1 MELDLRNIQ
10 SASLKKKSVQDVLKE
25 LDYVAEEAA
34 DARDM
39 DLVRDP
45 ELRKALNIVEEFL
58 RDTHRICYGG
68 MAINAHLPK
77 DQKFYDF
84 NKTLPDYDFFTPEPA
99 RDIKDLVKRLKSAG
113 FSDVSDR
120 EGMHEGTKK
129 IFVNYTGVADIT
141 TIPYW
146 MYNVLLKRSV
156 KDDGIQ
162 FADADFLR
170 MNMYLELSRPRGEV
184 ERWDKVYKRLVL
196 LNIAKKPATY
206 HCDKKKTDLTR
217 IGHDLYRKL
226 IDYICEKELIFTGAE
241 LQRIYSTPEQKS
253 ARFILKS
260 QSPIV
265 AFAQTPEH
273 HLPVLRQILHTMD
286 SNSKIDVVQWKSR
299 GDFVPELYGIKNNG
313 KLVVLLVTQNACNAY
328 NTVELSGGKKLRIA
342 ALDTAITLYYTLTFV
357 RGMDGIVPKSVHCF
371 ADSLV
376 DISMHTRDRGEGG
389 IFPLFVESCEGH
401 QPSKASLI
409 KAKVERV
416 RAMKTRKSSSKRRS
430 SGKRYS
436 TKRRHN

>member
-1 MELDLRNIQ
+1 MEGNLRDIE
-10 SASLKKKSVQDVLKE
+10 SASFDKKHIQDVLKE
-25 LDYVAEEAA
+25 LTEAA
-34 DARDM
+34 ANAVDARDM

-45 ELRKALNIVEEFL
+45 ELRKALNIVEDFL
-58 RDTHRICYGG
+58 RNTHRVCYGG

-77 DQKFYDF
+77 DRKFYDF
-84 NKTLPDYDFFTPEPA
+84 NKTLPDYDFFTPESA
-99 RDIKDLVKRLKSAG
+99 RDVKLLIKKFKEAG
-113 FSDVSDR
+113 FTDVSAR
-120 EGMHEGTKK
+120 AGMHEGTTK

-141 TIPYW
+141 EIPYW
-146 MYNVLLKRSV
+146 MYKTVLKRSI

-196 LNIAKKPATY
+196 LNVAKTPSIDN
-206 HCDKKKTDLTR
+206 CNKKKTGLTR
-217 IGHDLYRKL
+217 IGKEIHSKL
-226 IDYICEKELIFTGAE
+226 IDYIAEKGLVFAGAE
-241 LQRIYSTPEQKS
+241 LQRIYSKPEKKS
-253 ARFILKS
+253 AGFILKS

-265 AFAQTPEH
+265 AFAQTPEF

-286 SNSKIDVVQWKSR
+286 TSAKIDAVHWKSR
-299 GDFVPELYGIKNNG
+299 GDFLPELYGIKKNG
-313 KLVVLLVTQNACNAY
+313 ELVILLVTQNACNAY
-328 NTVELSGGKKLRIA
+328 NTVSLPNGKSLRIA
-342 ALDTAITLYYTLTFV
+342 ALDTAITLYFTLTFV

-376 DISMHTRDRGEGG
+376 DISMRTRDRGEGG
-389 IFPLFVESCEGH
+389 IFPLFVEKCEGH

-416 RAMKTRKSSSKRRS
+416 RAMKTRRRS
-430 SGKRYS
+430 SGKRGS
-436 TKRRHN
+436 TKKRR